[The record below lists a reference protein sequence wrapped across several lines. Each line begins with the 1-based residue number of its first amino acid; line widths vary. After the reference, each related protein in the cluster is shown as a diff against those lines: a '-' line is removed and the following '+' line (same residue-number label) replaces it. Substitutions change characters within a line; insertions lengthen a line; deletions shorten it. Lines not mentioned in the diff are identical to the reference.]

1 MEAVKWGIQLNEQ
14 QLKEKQALAAQMK
27 AHPLVQNFLQT
38 YGLDESWVENYPY
51 RFHQWIDQLSLCQNC
66 PGLNQC
72 HQKQKGEVL
81 DLSYTGFL
89 TLQVRPCRY
98 ARQQLQAE
106 KHVHNY
112 RINDLPRRLWT
123 VSITDIN
130 IDEEEA
136 AYAAAVAKISQNLL
150 APAEKGLYLFGAP
163 GVGKTYL
170 AACACN
176 SFARQGKRVVFVH
189 VPTMASRIKGL
200 LDDRDS
206 FEDELYEMK
215 RADFAVFDDI
225 GAESVTSWL
234 RDEVL
239 LPIFNERMDRQ
250 KLTWF
255 TSNENFSSLEN
266 HYMYNQKSDKE
277 ELKAVRIME
286 RIKALSKEMK
296 ITGKNRRNT
305 SI

>member
-14 QLKEKQALAAQMK
+14 QLKEKQALAAKMK

-38 YGLDESWVENYPY
+38 NGLDESWVENYPY

-66 PGLNQC
+66 AGLNQC
-72 HQKQKGEVL
+72 RQKQKGEVL

-136 AYAAAVAKISQNLL
+136 AYAAAVAKISQNL
-150 APAEKGLYLFGAP
+150 
-163 GVGKTYL
+163 
-170 AACACN
+170 
-176 SFARQGKRVVFVH
+176 
-189 VPTMASRIKGL
+189 
-200 LDDRDS
+200 
-206 FEDELYEMK
+206 
-215 RADFAVFDDI
+215 
-225 GAESVTSWL
+225 
-234 RDEVL
+234 
-239 LPIFNERMDRQ
+239 
-250 KLTWF
+250 
-255 TSNENFSSLEN
+255 
-266 HYMYNQKSDKE
+266 
-277 ELKAVRIME
+277 
-286 RIKALSKEMK
+286 
-296 ITGKNRRNT
+296 
-305 SI
+305 

>member
-1 MEAVKWGIQLNEQ
+1 MEAVKWSVELNEQ
-14 QLKEKQALAAQMK
+14 QLKEKQELAAKLKQ
-27 AHPLVQNFLQT
+27 HPLVQKFLQQNQ
-38 YGLDESWVENYPY
+38 LDSSWVDRYPY
-51 RFHQWIDQLSLCQNC
+51 RFHQWIEQLSLCQNC
-66 PGLNQC
+66 TGLTQC
-72 HQKQKGEVL
+72 RQKQTGQVL
-81 DLSYTGFL
+81 DLTYSGFL

-98 ARQQLQAE
+98 AKERQQAE
-106 KHVHNY
+106 KHVQAY
-112 RINDLPRRLWT
+112 RINDLPQRLWS

-130 IDEEEA
+130 IDQEEP
-136 AYAAAVAKISQNLL
+136 AYALAVAKISQALP
-150 APAEKGLYLFGAP
+150 APQEKGFYLFGAP

-239 LPIFNERMDRQ
+239 LPIFNERMDAQ

-255 TSNENFSSLEN
+255 TSNENFDSLEN
-266 HYMYNQKSDKE
+266 HYMYNQKSEKE